1 MKFSWYLIKKIFKN
15 DITLYSMFK
24 GTVTD
29 KIDIIYVKYKITGN
43 IKLTFLKI
51 FCCKQGNK

>member
-1 MKFSWYLIKKIFKN
+1 M
-15 DITLYSMFK
+15 LY

-43 IKLTFLKI
+43 IKLTFVN
-51 FCCKQGNK
+51 FVCCKQENKYSPQIS